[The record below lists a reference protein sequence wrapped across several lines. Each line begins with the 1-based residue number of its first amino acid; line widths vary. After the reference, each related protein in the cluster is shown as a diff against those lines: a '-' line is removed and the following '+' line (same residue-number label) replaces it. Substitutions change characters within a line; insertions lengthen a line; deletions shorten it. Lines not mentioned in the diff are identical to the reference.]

1 MILLFRVDDRLV
13 HGQVAVGWKN
23 ALDANH
29 LLVIDNEVAA
39 NEFDRTLMEMS
50 VPYDLRLNIM
60 DEKEAARKVPS
71 LARDSRLRSIVLVR
85 NPDVVEHL
93 TREGVRIEELNIG
106 GMRFSPG
113 KSQVTRA
120 VYLDCDDVEKIKELA
135 RRGIKIEGRIVPT
148 DKKSD
153 FLQLL

>member
-23 ALDANH
+23 ALEANH
-29 LLVIDNEVAA
+29 LLVVDDEVAA

-50 VPYDLRLNIM
+50 APYDLQLNIFS
-60 DEKEAARKVPS
+60 EHEAVKKLPS
-71 LARDSRLRSIVLVR
+71 LSRDKKLRTIVLVR
-85 NPDVVEHL
+85 TPDVVEHL
-93 TREGVRIEELNIG
+93 VRRGIQIDELNVG

-113 KSQVTRA
+113 KEQVTRA
-120 VYLDCDDVEKIKELA
+120 VYLDDTDIEKIKSLA
-135 RRGIKIEGRIVPT
+135 RQGIKIEGRIVPT

>member
-29 LLVIDNEVAA
+29 LLVIDDEVAS

-50 VPYDLRLNIM
+50 VPYDLRLSIM
-60 DEKEAARKVPS
+60 GEKEAARKLPA
-71 LARDSRLRSIVLVR
+71 LARDSRLRTIVLVR

-93 TREGVRIEELNIG
+93 TRKGVRIEELNIG

-113 KSQVTRA
+113 KFQVTRA
-120 VYLDCDDVEKIKELA
+120 VYLDQEDVAKIKELA

>member
-29 LLVIDNEVAA
+29 LLVIDNEVAS

-50 VPYDLRLNIM
+50 APYDLRLNIM

-71 LARDSRLRSIVLVR
+71 LARDAQLRTIVLVR

-93 TREGVRIEELNIG
+93 IDEGVKIEELNIG

-120 VYLDCDDVEKIKELA
+120 VYLNSEDVAKIKDLA

>member
-1 MILLFRVDDRLV
+1 
-13 HGQVAVGWKN
+13 
-23 ALDANH
+23 
-29 LLVIDNEVAA
+29 
-39 NEFDRTLMEMS
+39 MEMS
-50 VPYDLRLNIM
+50 APYDLRLNIM

-71 LARDSRLRSIVLVR
+71 LARDTQLRTIVLVR

-93 TREGVRIEELNIG
+93 IDKGVKIEELNIG

-120 VYLDCDDVEKIKELA
+120 VYLNNEDVAKIKDLA